1 MLWQRQSGG
10 LDVPVAQAVIPY
22 YPAPC
27 ALMEDAHPK
36 ERAVNVRHLNCGSMH
51 LARHGTQGLP
61 GIAVD
66 C

>member
-10 LDVPVAQAVIPY
+10 LDVPVAQAVVPLL
-22 YPAPC
+22 PR